1 MENLGFELSFFCLFL
16 WFFHEKGHLT
26 PLCRDAGATSGC
38 IRHLALISTL
48 SILCR
53 NHITAFISH
62 SHVFISGFSFK
73 NSHFAPFRATWR
85 HIDQLPVSCGTW
97 RSSIF
102 YLTCVRVLRLPL
114 VYMPRS
120 LSQVFSSKTAILR
133 NLAPLPV
140 SCGTWRSW
148 VFYLT
153 CVRVLGLPL
162 VYIPMSLSE
171 VFP

>member
-62 SHVFISGFSFK
+62 SQVFISGFSFK

-102 YLTCVRVLRLPL
+102 YLTCVRVL
-114 VYMPRS
+114 
-120 LSQVFSSKTAILR
+120 
-133 NLAPLPV
+133 
-140 SCGTWRSW
+140 
-148 VFYLT
+148 
-153 CVRVLGLPL
+153 GLPL

>member
-1 MENLGFELSFFCLFL
+1 MCPSVRRYLCHFGVIAAPFWRHFHCYQTITDYLYTMENLGFELSFFCLFL

-62 SHVFISGFSFK
+62 SQVFISGFSFK

-102 YLTCVRVLRLPL
+102 YLTCVRVLGVPL
-114 VYMPRS
+114 VYTPRS
-120 LSQVFSSKTAILR
+120 LTQVF
-133 NLAPLPV
+133 P
-140 SCGTWRSW
+140 
-148 VFYLT
+148 
-153 CVRVLGLPL
+153 
-162 VYIPMSLSE
+162 
-171 VFP
+171 